1 MQTLVFNTK
10 TKHVTLYSQEPGTN
24 ILANFSEVPTVKVM
38 ESYYEVMQK
47 QTDENGTENRIP
59 VARFPISNT
68 NMFIQS

>member
-10 TKHVTLYSQEPGTN
+10 TKNVILYSEEPGTT

-47 QTDENGTENRIP
+47 QTDVNGIENRIP

>member
-10 TKHVTLYSQEPGTN
+10 TKVVTLYAQHPGSNMVHT
-24 ILANFSEVPTVKVM
+24 FSDVPTVKVM

-47 QTDENGTENRIP
+47 QTDDNGTENRIP

>member
-10 TKHVTLYSQEPGTN
+10 TKNVTLYSEKPGST
-24 ILANFSEVPTVKVM
+24 ILANFSDVPTVKVM

-47 QTDENGTENRIP
+47 QTDDNGSENRIP

-68 NMFIQS
+68 NMFIQN